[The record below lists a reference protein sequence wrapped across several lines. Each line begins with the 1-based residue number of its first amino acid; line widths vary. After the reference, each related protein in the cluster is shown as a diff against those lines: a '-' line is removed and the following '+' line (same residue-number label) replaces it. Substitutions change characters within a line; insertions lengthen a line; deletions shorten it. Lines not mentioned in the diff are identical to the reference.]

1 MYYNT
6 FTFLNM
12 SKKMKPL
19 KKTCD
24 LLKSLG
30 HPVRAQILLA
40 INTGE
45 ACVCHLEAM
54 LGLRQATISQQL
66 MILRRQKIIRAR
78 REGKYIFYRLTK
90 PEVLEI
96 IRAAGDVMGVP
107 RKSLEI
113 QENDRCEYPKC
124 GICETENQENLEKAS

>member
-1 MYYNT
+1 
-6 FTFLNM
+6 
-12 SKKMKPL
+12 MKPL

-40 INTGE
+40 IDTGE
-45 ACVCHLEAM
+45 VCVCHLEVT

-66 MILRRQKIIRAR
+66 MILRR

-96 IRAAGDVMGVP
+96 IRAAGDVVGVT
-107 RKSLEI
+107 RKSLMV
-113 QENDRCEYPKC
+113 QENDRCECPKC
-124 GICETENQENLEKAS
+124 GICETENQESLEKAS

>member
-1 MYYNT
+1 
-6 FTFLNM
+6 
-12 SKKMKPL
+12 MKPL

-40 INTGE
+40 IDTGE
-45 ACVCHLEAM
+45 VCVCHLEVT

-96 IRAAGDVMGVP
+96 IRAAGDVVGVT
-107 RKSLEI
+107 RKSLMV
-113 QENDRCEYPKC
+113 QENDRCECPKC
-124 GICETENQENLEKAS
+124 GICETENQESLEKAS

>member
-1 MYYNT
+1 
-6 FTFLNM
+6 
-12 SKKMKPL
+12 MKPL

-40 INTGE
+40 IDTGE
-45 ACVCHLEAM
+45 ACVCHLEAT
-54 LGLRQATISQQL
+54 LGLRQASISQQL

-96 IRAAGDVMGVP
+96 IRAAGDVVGVP
-107 RKSLEI
+107 RESI
-113 QENDRCEYPKC
+113 VVQENDRCECPKC
-124 GICETENQENLEKAS
+124 GICETDKQDSQVKAS

>member
-1 MYYNT
+1 
-6 FTFLNM
+6 
-12 SKKMKPL
+12 MKSL

-30 HPVRAQILLA
+30 HPVRVKILLA
-40 INTGE
+40 IDTGE
-45 ACVCHLEAM
+45 ACVCHLEAT
-54 LGLRQATISQQL
+54 LALRQATISQQL

-96 IRAAGDVMGVP
+96 IRAASDVVGVP
-107 RKSLEI
+107 RRSLVV
-113 QENDRCEYPKC
+113 QENDRCECPKC
-124 GICETENQENLEKAS
+124 GICEIGKQESQEQLS

>member
-1 MYYNT
+1 
-6 FTFLNM
+6 
-12 SKKMKPL
+12 MKHL
-19 KKTCD
+19 EKTCG

-30 HPVRAQILLA
+30 NPVRAQILLA

-45 ACVCHLEAM
+45 ACVCHLEAT

-66 MILRRQKIIRAR
+66 MILRRQKIIQAR

-96 IRAAGDVMGVP
+96 IRTAGDAVGVP
-107 RKSLEI
+107 RKSLAVL
-113 QENDRCEYPKC
+113 ENGLCECPKC
-124 GICETENQENLEKAS
+124 GICETDKQDIRVKA